1 MSSINE
7 MRLGEKVNT
16 INLKNIFCSYNVLI
30 CLSSVYSK
38 KKKNLNTCDLN
49 LGLNTTRYAFLLV
62 IRPET
67 LAEQKCTKH

>member
-7 MRLGEKVNT
+7 MRLDEKVKV
-16 INLKNIFCSYNVLI
+16 KNIFCSYNVLI

-38 KKKNLNTCDLN
+38 KTNLNTCDLN